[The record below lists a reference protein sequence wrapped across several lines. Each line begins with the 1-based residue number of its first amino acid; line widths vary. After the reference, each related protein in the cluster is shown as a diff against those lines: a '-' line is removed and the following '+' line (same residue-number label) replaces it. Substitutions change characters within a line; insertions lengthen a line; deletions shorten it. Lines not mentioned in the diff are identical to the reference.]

1 MRAFYYVRTTILYY
15 NIHRNEVDVPA
26 DLQRQLAASV
36 HGVACHAAT
45 HTEFLVEHAKHRRS
59 SIAEDATVQFIRE
72 LNAKLRAQAPHYS
85 LRVKNGS
92 YTITNYSDSSSS
104 SGGGGDGTTN
114 DDKDSANAAG
124 PRRAKQKIATVKS
137 ESPVYKLRNL
147 LVKCVKGEVKRQKR
161 EVVIMDQVNLAFEP
175 GKMYLVL

>member
-1 MRAFYYVRTTILYY
+1 MRVSYYVRTYY

-45 HTEFLVEHAKHRRS
+45 HTEFLVEQAKHRRS

-114 DDKDSANAAG
+114 DDKDAANTAG